1 MKKEAV
7 FCLCLCTALILISL
21 TSASSA
27 GSTSSADI
35 KSVAAQFLAQVTGFN
50 PSNYQV
56 TLSAP
61 SGSNRM
67 LNAEVTPHFQ
77 NVISANIRNDN
88 GESNAVLTFID
99 GDFWSY
105 NSHSLS
111 GNLGTNGQGFNDSLN
126 TLIKVLNGYQPLF
139 NANYCKDFAQLVSTA
154 LQTQELSVE
163 NGDFSLQI
171 QNESGLLAVLYAKI
185 DGQFT
190 SLFRSMQVCI
200 SSTGLVTNIL
210 DDIGTYYVA
219 TTNVT
224 VSKEQAIAIA
234 EPYIEAFA
242 QKNQQNVTAINATL
256 GYEADGNEERGD
268 SLALYPEWQVLGT
281 YDTPGRVNATSYS
294 VWIWADNGGISSSG
308 PIEPALINAFGSTS
322 NTNAP
327 AALPLLFIPPA
338 VIIFALASGVY
349 LQRKAKA
356 RRR

>member
-1 MKKEAV
+1 
-7 FCLCLCTALILISL
+7 
-21 TSASSA
+21 
-27 GSTSSADI
+27 
-35 KSVAAQFLAQVTGFN
+35 
-50 PSNYQV
+50 
-56 TLSAP
+56 
-61 SGSNRM
+61 M
-67 LNAEVTPHFQ
+67 LNTHVTPHFQ
-77 NVISANIRNDN
+77 NAISATVSNAN
-88 GESNAVLTFID
+88 GESDSGLTFID
-99 GDFWSY
+99 GNFWSY
-105 NSHSLS
+105 NSHTLS
-111 GNLGTNGQGFNDSLN
+111 GNLRTTNEGFNDSLN

-139 NANYCKDFAQLVSTA
+139 NADYCKDFAQMVSTA

-171 QNESGLLAVLYAKI
+171 QNQSGLLAVLYAKI
-185 DGQFT
+185 DGQYT

-200 SSTGLVTNIL
+200 SRTGLVTNIL

-224 VSKEQAIAIA
+224 VSNEQAIAIA

-268 SLALYPEWQVLGT
+268 SFALYPEWHVLGT
-281 YDTPGRVNATSYS
+281 YDAPGLANATSYS

-308 PIEPALINAFGSTS
+308 PIEPDLLYAFEPPS
-322 NTNAP
+322 NPNVKAD
-327 AALPLLFIPPA
+327 LPLLLIIPA

-349 LQRKAKA
+349 LQRKPKV